1 MSSERDPVMGEER
14 VGEDQLR
21 FMAEITASVTH
32 EMRNVLATI
41 RESAGLVGD
50 LVEMVP
56 EGSFPKKERVQRAL
70 KSIDE
75 QVERGVELAGKL
87 NRFAHS
93 IDERWAQVN
102 LEEVVEEICLLLSR
116 KARNRRVN
124 LVPVYVGQG
133 GWVKADPFYLRFI
146 ICYCLDYCLEG
157 MEAGGS
163 VEIRLQAL
171 EKGLTLKISST
182 RSSGGVE
189 GPQAQRRELAVES
202 LASSCGIEVLRGEG
216 QGERWVE
223 LSFKD

>member
-1 MSSERDPVMGEER
+1 MNAEER
-14 VGEDQLR
+14 PGEDQLR
-21 FMAEITASVTH
+21 FMAEVTASVTH

-56 EGSFPKKERVQRAL
+56 EGSFPRKERVAKAL
-70 KSIDE
+70 KSIEE

-93 IDERWAQVN
+93 IDERWAQVS

-124 LVPVYVGQG
+124 LIPMYGGQG
-133 GWVKADPFYLRFI
+133 VWVQADPFYLRYI
-146 ICYCLDYCLEG
+146 ICRCLDHYLEG

-163 VEIRLQAL
+163 VEIRIQAS
-171 EKGLTLKISST
+171 EKGRTVKITSP

-189 GPQAQRRELAVES
+189 SPHAQRRELVIES
-202 LASSCGIEVLRGEG
+202 LDSSCGVEVMRGEE
-216 QGERWVE
+216 QGESWVE